1 MGTELGEPLDIKGVA
16 KLVGCSCWVVRQRLI
31 PMGMPVFRSATS
43 GKLIFYRDQVI
54 AWIVRRQQQQTK
66 GGVSV

>member
-1 MGTELGEPLDIKGVA
+1 MSTELGEPMDIREVA

-31 PMGMPVFRSATS
+31 PNGLPVFRSVTN

-54 AWIVRRQQQQTK
+54 AWIVRRQQQQIK
-66 GGVSV
+66 GGTRV